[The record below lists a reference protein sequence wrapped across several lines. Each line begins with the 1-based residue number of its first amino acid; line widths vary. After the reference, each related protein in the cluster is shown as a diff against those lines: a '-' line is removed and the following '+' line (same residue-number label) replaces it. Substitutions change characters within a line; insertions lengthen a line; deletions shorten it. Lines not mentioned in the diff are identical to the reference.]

1 MAIIAVTGAPGT
13 GKTAVARL
21 IAKKLRW
28 AYVDVS
34 RIIKEKKLCEGY
46 DKKRDCKIIDDKK
59 LVKELIKVIK
69 NNKNSV
75 IDSHM
80 SQFLPAKYV
89 DLCVVTKCEL
99 KILKRRLERRSY
111 SPKKVRENLDA
122 EIFDNCLVEAEE
134 AGHRVIVVDTSKKVD
149 KEEIIKKVKNQMKN
163 ETRQT

>member
-1 MAIIAVTGAPGT
+1 MAIIAVTGTPGT
-13 GKTAVARL
+13 GKTVVAKL
-21 IAKKLRW
+21 IAKKLRL
-28 AYVDVS
+28 AHVDVS
-34 RIIKEKKLCEGY
+34 KLIKKEKLCEAY
-46 DKKRDCKIIDDKK
+46 DKERNCKIIDDKK
-59 LVKELIKVIK
+59 LAKELIKAIK

-80 SQFLPAKYV
+80 SHLLPAKYV

-134 AGHRVIVVDTSKKVD
+134 AGHRVIVVDTSKKID